1 MALEQTDIHMLRN
14 EFKKK
19 KKEINPDTDLTPFPK
34 IDSKWITDLSI
45 KHKAKKLLEDNIGR
59 KLNDSGYGNTF
70 LDTMSMTLFM
80 KEILDKLDFINIKTF
95 CFAKDNI
102 RELALSH
109 RLR

>member
-14 EFKKK
+14 ESRQ
-19 KKEINPDTDLTPFPK
+19 TPFPK

-70 LDTMSMTLFM
+70 LDTMPMTLFM
-80 KEILDKLDFINIKTF
+80 KEIMDKLDFIKIKTF